1 VRAQIAAVPIA
12 LALALGA
19 CATATGPTPYPAD
32 WASIKSTP
40 TADGCPN
47 LAGNYGNQS
56 VATVPSALV
65 NPPTLSEVFTRLVQG
80 KTVLG
85 DKPPWPTIPSDAVA
99 MSIEQTPELLSLHF
113 AAPAGERTTLAF
125 RRYHFNWSEKVYGD
139 LFHCTLAADE
149 PRLRFFAE
157 PQSHGSSSQIHVEG
171 GGTLV
176 FLMKATDGSLI
187 VQWRSED
194 FLLWL
199 GVLGSHFKFDSIWH
213 RYPPIGG
220 SMPSPR

>member
-1 VRAQIAAVPIA
+1 
-12 LALALGA
+12 LGG
-19 CATATGPTPYPAD
+19 CASATGPTSYPAD

-47 LAGNYGNQS
+47 LAGSYGNQS
-56 VATVPSALV
+56 MATFPGALV
-65 NPPTLSEVFTRLVQG
+65 DPPTLSEVFTRMVQG
-80 KTVLG
+80 KTLLG
-85 DKPPWPTIPSDAVA
+85 DRPPWPTIPADAA
-99 MSIEQTPELLSLHF
+99 SMSVEQTPEVLSLNF
-113 AAPAGERTTLAF
+113 AAPGGERTTLAF
-125 RRYHFNWSEKVYGD
+125 RRYHFNWAEKVYAD

-157 PQSHGSSSQIHVEG
+157 PQSHGSASQLHVEG

-176 FLMKATDGSLI
+176 ILLKATDGSLI

-199 GVLGSHFKFDSIWH
+199 GVVGSHFKLDSTWH
-213 RYPPIGG
+213 RYPQISGPMLN
-220 SMPSPR
+220 SR